1 MAKRAVI
8 MMLLNITI
16 KEVLGIVFYL
26 IILFIGIKS
35 IVKLLT
41 SKIKLYIPLRIILII
56 LWIILNYYLFW
67 GEIINKAVD

>member
-1 MAKRAVI
+1 